1 MEWYKEDEEMLV
13 TLARKGKS
21 FETIKNTL
29 NSLHGTS
36 GFRTEESVVEH
47 FNELKDK
54 LGITLLDD
62 HHHVG
67 YNRHF
72 RSRLPR
78 RPEKGAIK
86 SITQRIRE
94 NNMLK
99 ENEEV
104 IMSKL
109 PKSPSH
115 FGTSGFRHWSL
126 DEMKSLV
133 ELRVEGKTYQECS
146 LLMEKEFGVKRSM
159 SALSKKMNK
168 LIVEGVVSSHE
179 QEVIEEKR
187 IANAAHRIDTFQ
199 KKSPPQPYYSKA
211 EIVFIIM
218 LRNEKQLKWKEISKE
233 VERVFGIKRAA
244 NTISV
249 MYRLR
254 KGKEWANYKTVQPVT
269 LKIET
274 PLKSSDKIVSP
285 IEPTHSEIVGKLIK
299 NVKVIKTTDKIR
311 ENLPN
316 PKKLKKT
323 SGNVYSVEERERIA
337 NLRDMGNSYRQIS
350 SIIEKEFD
358 NVRSVGA
365 LSWQMRGINKIDRL
379 EQHQFKMRKQQEQSE
394 ETQESALALPPSIAS
409 KYAKSNEQVLKTEVG
424 MYGESAKYLTRQGCI
439 WTKEED
445 INLVVVWGRPL
456 LTVIK
461 KLNRSYGACAN
472 RYERLILDD
481 VSHRLDVIEI
491 AKNRLK
497 MKEWQSK
504 RINRLFLHIRTK
516 RQNRL
521 EKKIAK
527 LNERLTHNTQRQ
539 SRIE

>member
-1 MEWYKEDEEMLV
+1 MEWYKEDEELLV

-29 NSLHGTS
+29 NSLYGTT
-36 GFRTEESVVEH
+36 GFRTEESIVEH

-54 LGITLLDD
+54 VGITLLDD
-62 HHHVG
+62 HHHAG

-86 SITQRIRE
+86 STTQRIRE
-94 NNMLK
+94 GNKMK
-99 ENEEV
+99 ENEE
-104 IMSKL
+104 ITMSKL

-126 DEMKSLV
+126 DEMESLIA
-133 ELRVEGKTYQECS
+133 LRIEGKTYNECS
-146 LLMEKEFGVKRSM
+146 LLMEKEFGFARSM

-179 QEVIEEKR
+179 QEIIEAKR
-187 IANAAHRIDTFQ
+187 IVNAEYRFKNTQ
-199 KKSPPQPYYSKA
+199 KKSQPQPYYSKA

-244 NTISV
+244 NTLGV

-254 KGKEWANYKTVQPVT
+254 KGKEWANYEPVQPVT

-274 PLKSSDKIVSP
+274 PLKSSDKSISP
-285 IEPTHSEIVGKLIK
+285 VEPTHDEIVGKLTK
-299 NVKVIKTTDKIR
+299 NVSVIKTTDKIR
-311 ENLPN
+311 GNLSN
-316 PKKLKKT
+316 PKKLKKARGKHDDT
-323 SGNVYSVEERERIA
+323 I
-337 NLRDMGNSYRQIS
+337 IS
-350 SIIEKEFD
+350 DDS
-358 NVRSVGA
+358 
-365 LSWQMRGINKIDRL
+365 
-379 EQHQFKMRKQQEQSE
+379 
-394 ETQESALALPPSIAS
+394 PSMV
-409 KYAKSNEQVLKTEVG
+409 SNTIP
-424 MYGESAKYLTRQGCI
+424 MYGEDSKYLTRQGCI

-445 INLVVVWGRPL
+445 INLIVVWGNPL
-456 LTVIK
+456 HTVVR

-481 VSHRLDVIEI
+481 ISHRLDVTEI

-497 MKEWQSK
+497 MEEWHSK

>member
-1 MEWYKEDEEMLV
+1 
-13 TLARKGKS
+13 
-21 FETIKNTL
+21 
-29 NSLHGTS
+29 
-36 GFRTEESVVEH
+36 
-47 FNELKDK
+47 
-54 LGITLLDD
+54 
-62 HHHVG
+62 
-67 YNRHF
+67 
-72 RSRLPR
+72 
-78 RPEKGAIK
+78 
-86 SITQRIRE
+86 
-94 NNMLK
+94 MLK

-104 IMSKL
+104 MSLADSADLVEFEMSKL
-109 PKSPSH
+109 PKSQSH

-126 DEMKSLV
+126 DEMKSLIA
-133 ELRVEGKTYQECS
+133 LRIDGKTYDECS
-146 LLMEKEFGVKRSM
+146 PLMEKEFGVKRSM

-179 QEVIEEKR
+179 QEIIEAKR
-187 IANAAHRIDTFQ
+187 IANAEYRFKNAQ
-199 KKSPPQPYYSKA
+199 KKSQPQPYYSKA

-244 NTISV
+244 NTLGV

-254 KGKEWANYKTVQPVT
+254 KGKEWANYEPVQPVT

-274 PLKSSDKIVSP
+274 PLKSSDKSISP
-285 IEPTHSEIVGKLIK
+285 VEPTHDEIVGKLTK
-299 NVKVIKTTDKIR
+299 NVSVIKTTDKIR
-311 ENLPN
+311 KNLPN

-323 SGNVYSVEERERIA
+323 VIHHAPRGNIYSVEERERIA
-337 NLRDMGNSYRQIS
+337 NLRDMGNSYLQIS
-350 SIIEKEFD
+350 SIIEKEFG

-365 LSWQMRGINKIDRL
+365 LAWQMRGIKKIDRL
-379 EQHQFKMRKQQEQSE
+379 EQHQLNMRKEPQESKE
-394 ETQESALALPPSIAS
+394 IQESALALPPSIAS
-409 KYAKSNEQVLKTEVG
+409 KYAKSNERVLKTEVG
-424 MYGESAKYLTRQGCI
+424 MYGEDAKYLTRQGCI

-445 INLVVVWGRPL
+445 INLIVVWGKPL
-456 LTVIK
+456 HTVVR

-481 VSHRLDVIEI
+481 ISHRLDVIEI

-521 EKKIAK
+521 AKKIAK
-527 LNERLTHNTQRQ
+527 LNERLTHNTQRL
-539 SRIE
+539 SREE